1 MPSHPAIV
9 GQSSVHPVYAR
20 LLRMLLEK
28 ADVDS
33 VRVLASAQLEWD
45 TLVRDEKWLERTTV
59 VRLVQA
65 AIAATGKPWLGLD
78 LGWLAPISAHG
89 EVAYAAVTA
98 PDLGSALAVMARFGA
113 LRDDMFTWTFIPYPQ
128 GGAVLRAVQR
138 TDWGPANGFVL
149 DTVVAAVMRV
159 IEASLGQWPA
169 GVRLELPM
177 AQPPWAA
184 QYARVSPLEIHFGR
198 PVLSFCFE
206 SAALKMPCIGGDAH
220 AHANA
225 RRECEH
231 ALAKIEGLSYTQRV
245 RNVLADAPV
254 GCYPQLG
261 QVAKE
266 CGVSNRTLMRH
277 LRAEG
282 SAFQTLLDGD
292 RKARA
297 HWLLVHTRLSME
309 ELAAQLG
316 YADTSNF
323 SRTVRRWFG
332 APPREIRVAGAG
344 RNDNFPG
351 SDYH

>member
-1 MPSHPAIV
+1 M
-9 GQSSVHPVYAR
+9 YAR

-33 VRVLASAQLEWD
+33 DRVLASAQLEWS
-45 TLVRDEKWLERTTV
+45 TLVREDKWLERTTV
-59 VRLVQA
+59 VRLIQA

-78 LGWLAPISAHG
+78 LGWHAPISAHG

-98 PDLGSALAVMARFGA
+98 SDLGSALAVLARFGA
-113 LRDDMFTWTFIPYPQ
+113 LRDDTFTWTLTSNAQ
-128 GGAVLRAVQR
+128 DTVLQAVQR

-149 DTVVAAVMRV
+149 DTVVAVFMRV

-177 AQPPWAA
+177 ARPPWAA
-184 QYARVSPLEIHFGR
+184 QYARVSPLEIRFGR
-198 PVLSFCFE
+198 PVLSFSFE
-206 SAALKMPCIGGDAH
+206 SAALRLPCIGGDVN

-225 RRECEH
+225 RRECEQL
-231 ALAKIEGLSYTQRV
+231 LAKTERLSYTQRV
-245 RNVLADAPV
+245 VNVLANAPA
-254 GCYPQLG
+254 GWYPQLG
-261 QVAKE
+261 QVAIE

-277 LRAEG
+277 LQTEG

-292 RKARA
+292 RKTRA

-309 ELAAQLG
+309 DVAAQLG

-332 APPREIRVAGAG
+332 VPPRDIRAAALAQKNSGG
-344 RNDNFPG
+344 
-351 SDYH
+351 